1 MCRKQGQKRQ
11 LDTPKRKTERRERE
25 RKEEGERE
33 REREREVK
41 GIERERLKGRVKS
54 S

>member
-1 MCRKQGQKRQ
+1 M
-11 LDTPKRKTERRERE
+11 RERE
-25 RKEEGERE
+25 RDVKGIE

-41 GIERERLKGRVKS
+41 GIERDRVTGRVKS